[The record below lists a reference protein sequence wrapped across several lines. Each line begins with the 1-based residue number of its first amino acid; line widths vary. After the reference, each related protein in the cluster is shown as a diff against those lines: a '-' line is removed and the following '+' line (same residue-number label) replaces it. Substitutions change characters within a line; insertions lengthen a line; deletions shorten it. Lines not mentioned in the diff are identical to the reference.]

1 MLSRKAEFSIGGVGI
16 VAGERRSIDLP
27 VISLYHAQLGMPVQV
42 VRGKADGP
50 VMFISA
56 ALHGDELNGVE
67 IIRRLLT
74 MSVLKRLRG
83 CLVAVPIVNVQGFLT
98 QSRYLP
104 DRRDLNRSFPGS
116 ERGSLA
122 ARLAHV
128 FLREVV
134 ERADYGIDLHTGA
147 MHRPNLPQ
155 IRADLKQPQTLR
167 MARAFGV
174 PLILNSAT
182 REGSLREYTSA
193 HQIPVL
199 LYEAGEALRF
209 DELAIRA
216 GVRGVVAVMREVG
229 MLPAGKPRKLPE
241 PVVADSSFWVRAP
254 SSGIMRSDVHL
265 GARVRAGQTLG
276 YISDPFVYESVPV
289 CTEDEGVV
297 IGYSHL
303 PPVNEGDALF
313 HIARVPKAG
322 AAAKLVTQ
330 FREHNQQIPSDS

>member
-322 AAAKLVTQ
+322 AAAELVTQ